1 MTSDN
6 THPFSC
12 LSWRRLCVK
21 LVNIRS
27 SPAMTSH
34 PFSIFQAIMKGVSLS
49 LSPLSHLQP
58 SSEQDD
64 ALAASIG
71 LEQLCPSPPQRDT
84 TPCNNEDGDES
95 VRRGLFAEDGD
106 DELLPVF
113 HVKNRRHNSRM
124 QVADT
129 IPLEIF
135 FFRKGEGYARQW
147 RDALQSYLADPETGR
162 NFEILEMAEVEE
174 RTYEMVAAEHGA
186 HRGGGETCLEFLT
199 PFPFK
204 SVKGKS
210 RTYISNT
217 AFIKSLERR
226 FSRLLGRKIVYH
238 DGDDR
243 FSILPYYW
251 NYTEIRHGSRS
262 QGGHT
267 QYING
272 CVGKL
277 YIKGQFHNLLP
288 FLILGSEIHAGTKLS
303 NSQGYYLA
311 YTDSPGY
318 FTGYFPAK
326 KAIVSVINDVV
337 SRYDYALQSLS
348 ATEMFPFH
356 EDAYAENLMQQIAG
370 NTYLPSPSTAFTIKK
385 KGGDDRLVEQLQA
398 RDLIIQQYL
407 LKTISTVFDR
417 FFEEESI
424 GCRKGVSRQRAG
436 EVVRAAIA
444 EGFHYVL
451 ESDVE
456 DFYPSVDLKTLA
468 RQLDYYIPEKD
479 TVLKNL
485 LLKSI
490 RNGYILNGV
499 CHERTKGLAQGSPLS
514 PILANL
520 YLDVFDEQVKQWNGR
535 EVAMGDKDGDGCPSP
550 QSAPAADAGEN
561 AIPPADGAPSGDVR
575 MVRYANDFIILTK
588 TKEDAERVLAG
599 TESFLSQLG
608 LKIKKEKTAIR
619 SMAEGFQFLGMRFE
633 KSAVVVEHGEDFKPL
648 KKPLYI
654 TEPYLFLSLNGDALD
669 VYKDKKVIET
679 IPLRRISEIMVMEK
693 AVFSTALIR
702 KCTDSNI
709 PLTITLN
716 TGYYITTIRP
726 DTKKHYDVCY
736 EHGRRYYDLSDT
748 ERLSIAKEFA
758 AGKLRNYISFFK
770 QRYEKDMHVFIGE
783 IEGLIRQ
790 MYYAGDVQQA
800 RGFEGLAARRI
811 YKRLNDFIDHEA
823 FHLKKRER
831 RNPDRINSLLNFGYY
846 LLFSRINAT
855 VRAVGLNPYLG
866 FLHSD
871 QDNYESL
878 VCDIEELFRAKVDRL
893 VVCVINLKM
902 ITEGDFTD
910 EENGWR
916 LNREAVKTFVNEF
929 EAEMERKNAKNTLSF
944 KEDIYVQTE
953 IIKKWALENG
963 ALSFYQWEA

>member
-1 MTSDN
+1 
-6 THPFSC
+6 
-12 LSWRRLCVK
+12 
-21 LVNIRS
+21 
-27 SPAMTSH
+27 
-34 PFSIFQAIMKGVSLS
+34 
-49 LSPLSHLQP
+49 
-58 SSEQDD
+58 
-64 ALAASIG
+64 
-71 LEQLCPSPPQRDT
+71 
-84 TPCNNEDGDES
+84 
-95 VRRGLFAEDGD
+95 
-106 DELLPVF
+106 
-113 HVKNRRHNSRM
+113 M

-135 FFRKGEGYARQW
+135 FFRKGDGYARQW

-174 RTYEMVAAEHGA
+174 CTYEMVAAERGA
-186 HRGGGETCLEFLT
+186 LRGDGETCLEFLT

-204 SVKGKS
+204 SGKGKS
-210 RTYISNT
+210 RTHIGST
-217 AFIKSLERR
+217 AFITSLERR

-238 DGDDR
+238 GGDDR
-243 FSILPYYW
+243 FSLLPYYW

-277 YIKGQFHNLLP
+277 YLKGQFHNLLP

-311 YTDSPGY
+311 HTDSPGY
-318 FTGYFPAK
+318 FAGYFPAK

-337 SRYDYALQSLS
+337 SRYDHALQSLS

-370 NTYLPSPSTAFTIKK
+370 NSYLPSPSTAFTIKK

-398 RDLIIQQYL
+398 RDLVIQQYL

-436 EVVRAAIA
+436 EVVREAIA

-499 CHERTKGLAQGSPLS
+499 CYERTKGLAQGSPLS

-520 YLDVFDEQVKQWNGR
+520 YLDAFDEQVKQWNGG
-535 EVAMGDKDGDGCPSP
+535 ETATENNDGDGRPSP
-550 QSAPAADAGEN
+550 LTAPAADAGEN
-561 AIPPADGAPSGDVR
+561 AIPPADGAPSGGIR
-575 MVRYANDFIILTK
+575 MVRYAEDFIIILTK
-588 TKEDAERVLAG
+588 TREDAERVLAG
-599 TESFLSQLG
+599 TESFLSRLG
-608 LKIKKEKTAIR
+608 LKIKKEKTAIT
-619 SMAEGFQFLGMRFE
+619 SIADGFQFLGMRFGDT
-633 KSAVVVEHGEDFKPL
+633 AVAVGHGEDFKPL

-669 VYKDKKVIET
+669 VCKEKKVIET
-679 IPLRRISEIMVMEK
+679 IPIRRISEIMVMEK

-702 KCTDSNI
+702 KCTESNV

-716 TGYYITTIRP
+716 TGYDITKVRP
-726 DTKKHYDVCY
+726 Q
-736 EHGRRYYDLSDT
+736 
-748 ERLSIAKEFA
+748 
-758 AGKLRNYISFFK
+758 N
-770 QRYEKDMHVFIGE
+770 
-783 IEGLIRQ
+783 
-790 MYYAGDVQQA
+790 
-800 RGFEGLAARRI
+800 
-811 YKRLNDFIDHEA
+811 
-823 FHLKKRER
+823 
-831 RNPDRINSLLNFGYY
+831 
-846 LLFSRINAT
+846 
-855 VRAVGLNPYLG
+855 
-866 FLHSD
+866 
-871 QDNYESL
+871 
-878 VCDIEELFRAKVDRL
+878 
-893 VVCVINLKM
+893 
-902 ITEGDFTD
+902 
-910 EENGWR
+910 
-916 LNREAVKTFVNEF
+916 
-929 EAEMERKNAKNTLSF
+929 
-944 KEDIYVQTE
+944 
-953 IIKKWALENG
+953 
-963 ALSFYQWEA
+963 

>member
-1 MTSDN
+1 MKSDGS
-6 THPFSC
+6 HPFSG
-12 LSWRRLCVK
+12 LHWRRLCVK

-27 SPAMTSH
+27 LPAMTAH
-34 PFSIFQAIMKGVSLS
+34 PFSVFQAIIKGVSSS
-49 LSPLSHLQP
+49 LSPLSPLP
-58 SSEQDD
+58 
-64 ALAASIG
+64 
-71 LEQLCPSPPQRDT
+71 PSPERGDVLAIPPNIKQECPLSPDQGV
-84 TPCNNEDGDES
+84 TPCDNENKKETIRGDRSAEES
-95 VRRGLFAEDGD
+95 D

-113 HVKNRRHNSRM
+113 HVKNRRHNFRM
-124 QVADT
+124 QVSDT
-129 IPLEIF
+129 IPLEIY

-147 RDALQSYLADPETGR
+147 RDAFRAYLADPETGR
-162 NFEILEMAEVEE
+162 NFEMVEMAEIEE
-174 RTYEMVAAEHGA
+174 RSFEMVAAEHGI
-186 HRGGGETCLEFLT
+186 HKGDGEMCLEFLT

-204 SVKGKS
+204 AVKGKS
-210 RTYISNT
+210 RTYISQV
-217 AFIKSLERR
+217 AFIKSFERR
-226 FSRLLGRKIVYH
+226 FSRLLGREIVYH
-238 DGDDR
+238 SRDDL

-277 YIKGQFHNLLP
+277 YIKGRFHDFLP
-288 FLILGSEIHAGTKLS
+288 FLILGSELHAGTKLS

-311 YTDSPGY
+311 HGDSPGY
-318 FTGYFPAK
+318 FTGFFPAK

-337 SRYDYALQSLS
+337 DRYDNALQSLS
-348 ATEMFPFH
+348 ETEMFPFN
-356 EDAYAENLMQQIAG
+356 EEVYAENVLQQITG
-370 NTYLPSPSTAFTIKK
+370 NTYLPSPATAFTIKK
-385 KGGDDRLVEQLQA
+385 KGGDDRLVEQLQV
-398 RDLIIQQYL
+398 RDLIVQQYL

-424 GCRKGVSRQRAG
+424 GCRKGVSRQRSV
-436 EVVRAAIA
+436 EIIQAAIA
-444 EGFHYVL
+444 EGFQYVL
-451 ESDVE
+451 ESDIE
-456 DFYPSVDLKTLA
+456 DFYPSVDLKTLT

-479 TVLKNL
+479 TVLKDI

-490 RNGYILNGV
+490 RHGYILNGV
-499 CHERTKGLAQGSPLS
+499 CYERRKGLAQGSPLS

-520 YLDVFDEQVKQWNGR
+520 YLDAFDERVKQWNGGSD
-535 EVAMGDKDGDGCPSP
+535 EATIENSGGGCSPVPSP
-550 QSAPAADAGEN
+550 MAGAGDVALDLTN
-561 AIPPADGAPSGDVR
+561 SAPSGGVR
-575 MVRYANDFIILTK
+575 MVRYADDFIILTK

-619 SMAEGFQFLGMRFE
+619 SIAEGFQFLGMRFE
-633 KSAVVVEHGEDFKPL
+633 KSAVVVEHGEDFKLL

-669 VYKDKKVIET
+669 MYKDKKIIET

-693 AVFSTALIR
+693 SVFSTALIR

-709 PLTITLN
+709 PFTITLN

-736 EHGRRYYDLSDT
+736 EHGRRFYGLSDT
-748 ERLSIAKEFA
+748 EHLSIAKEFA

-770 QRYEKDMHVFIGE
+770 QRYEKDMHLFIGE
-783 IEGLIRQ
+783 IEGLVRQ

-811 YKRLNDFIDHEA
+811 YKRLNNFIDHEA

-878 VCDIEELFRAKVDRL
+878 VCDIEELFRAKIDRL
-893 VVCVINLKM
+893 IVRLINLKM
-902 ITEGDFTD
+902 ITEEDFIGA
-910 EENGWR
+910 ENGWY
-916 LNREAVKTFVNEF
+916 LKKEAVKTFVNEF
-929 EAEMERKNAKNTLSF
+929 EAEMEKKDSKNTLSF
-944 KEDIYVQTE
+944 KEAIYVQTD
-953 IIKKWALENG
+953 IFKKWALENG
-963 ALSFYQWEA
+963 ALSFYRWEA